1 MAKLYSVEN
10 LLIGKRYNSASLNGV
25 IVSATETDK
34 VWFGSGLDSYLV
46 EIREDGSFI
55 NTFRY
60 VAVKNGELV

>member
-1 MAKLYSVEN
+1 MAKLYSIEN
-10 LLIGKRYNSASLNGV
+10 LLIGKRYDSASINGV

-34 VWFGSGLDSYLV
+34 VYFGNNLNSYLV

-60 VAVKNGELV
+60 VAVKNGDN

>member
-1 MAKLYSVEN
+1 MANLYTIED

-25 IVSATETDK
+25 IVNATPTKK

-55 NTFRY
+55 DNQFRY
-60 VAVKNGELV
+60 IGVKNGEL